1 MSGKYVLSQSYFL
14 NIPILSNEAMMD
26 PSTSPKKRPIC
37 ERQHEASR
45 LLLLEFSNMKI
56 KDHLRCG
63 GLLQSCKTNSKL
75 EWGVHGLK
83 LDGNKTV
90 TPLLSASD
98 TCEASLQDPK
108 DAKR

>member
-1 MSGKYVLSQSYFL
+1 
-14 NIPILSNEAMMD
+14 MMD

-56 KDHLRCG
+56 KDHLQCG
-63 GLLQSCKTNSKL
+63 VLLQSCKTNSKL

-83 LDGNKTV
+83 LDGNKSV
-90 TPLLSASD
+90 TPLLSTSD
-98 TCEASLQDPK
+98 ICEASLQDPK
-108 DAKR
+108 DTKR

>member
-1 MSGKYVLSQSYFL
+1 
-14 NIPILSNEAMMD
+14 MMD

-37 ERQHEASR
+37 ERRHEASR
-45 LLLLEFSNMKI
+45 VLLLEYSNMKI
-56 KDHLRCG
+56 KDNLQCG
-63 GLLQSCKTNSKL
+63 VLLQSCKTNSKL

-90 TPLLSASD
+90 TPLLSTSD

-108 DAKR
+108 DTKR